1 MYPAN
6 ISNGAPTI
14 VPLVNG
20 SYFEVHKKRF
30 QFNYPPKEIRQQL
43 FTPEGKRRKS
53 VRMSMILSANVFS
66 PRPSANPRENLRV
79 LQSPLKPF
87 AHQPEVV
94 KLVDGNHPRVVE
106 EEQDLI
112 ILEDVQP
119 SPPQESP
126 TRSQTMPSLPQ
137 QQVFKTP
144 RRRSAPS
151 LHRAVLIRSAQ
162 RTAYLQ
168 EMVAHQR
175 RQGNEFE
182 EIMLE
187 EDEDEQE
194 EVEVEEAVSGE
205 LLISDES
212 DEEERNSILD
222 GLDEPI
228 VEEQEEDEQ
237 DITEVCILLLGLPRL
252 EINVTS
258 RLEKTTKRMYLI
270 PLHTLQHLFIHD
282 PSGHL

>member
-1 MYPAN
+1 
-6 ISNGAPTI
+6 
-14 VPLVNG
+14 
-20 SYFEVHKKRF
+20 
-30 QFNYPPKEIRQQL
+30 
-43 FTPEGKRRKS
+43 
-53 VRMSMILSANVFS
+53 MSMILSANVFS

-137 QQVFKTP
+137 TQVFKTP

-182 EIMLE
+182 EVMLE

-212 DEEERNSILD
+212 DEERYNEDERNSILD

-258 RLEKTTKRMYLI
+258 LGSRRLRRRRRR
-270 PLHTLQHLFIHD
+270 
-282 PSGHL
+282 

>member
-175 RQGNEFE
+175 RQGNGFE
-182 EIMLE
+182 EVMLE

-205 LLISDES
+205 VLISDES
-212 DEEERNSILD
+212 DEERYNEDERNSILD
-222 GLDEPI
+222 GLDGPI

-237 DITEVCILLLGLPRL
+237 DITEVCILVLGLPRNEL
-252 EINVTS
+252 NVTFLGS
-258 RLEKTTKRMYLI
+258 RRLRRRRRK
-270 PLHTLQHLFIHD
+270 
-282 PSGHL
+282 